1 MQPSAAELY
10 EAGLQGEQMEAKL
23 HELKGHLSS
32 HFDKAGELLAE
43 LEPFL
48 ASPAYRQSPS

>member
-48 ASPAYRQSPS
+48 ASPAYRQSPN

>member
-1 MQPSAAELY
+1 MQPSAAKLC
-10 EAGLQGEQMEAKL
+10 EAGLQGEQLDAKL

-48 ASPAYRQSPS
+48 ASPACRQSPN